1 LEKYPDMNVVVTG
14 ASRGIGRSIAE
25 HFAAEGANLFLCSR
39 NMDATTKWQQDL
51 MEKYNI
57 NITVFNADLSKEA
70 EVKRFGEALLKAT
83 HHIDI
88 LVNNT
93 GIYEPGSIY
102 NEREGQLEHMLNV
115 NLMSAYHLTRSLVPA
130 MIKQGSGHIF
140 NMCSIAAIKAY
151 PNGGSYS
158 ISKWALAG
166 FSKNLREEMKEF
178 NIKVTTVHP
187 GAVYSSSW
195 EGSGVDPKRIME
207 VEDVSKMIVA
217 ASKLSV
223 QACVEEILLRPQ
235 LGDL

>member
-1 LEKYPDMNVVVTG
+1 MNVVVTG
-14 ASRGIGRSIAE
+14 ASRGIGKSIAE

-39 NMDATTKWQQDL
+39 NMDITIKWQQEL
-51 MEKYNI
+51 MEKYGI
-57 NITVFNADLSKEA
+57 NITAFNADLGIEA
-70 EVKRFGEALLKAT
+70 AVKGFGEQLLKAT
-83 HHIDI
+83 DHIDV

-102 NEREGQLEHMLNV
+102 NEKEGQLELMLNV
-115 NLMSAYHLTRSLVPA
+115 NLMSAYHLTRSLIPT
-130 MIKQGSGHIF
+130 MIRQKAGHIF
-140 NMCSIAAIKAY
+140 NICSIAALKAY

-187 GAVYSSSW
+187 GAVFSSSW
-195 EGSGVDPKRIME
+195 DGSGVDPKRIME
-207 VEDVSKMIVA
+207 VEDVSRMIVA
-217 ASKLSV
+217 ASKLSP
-223 QACVEEILLRPQ
+223 QACVEEIVLRPQ

>member
-1 LEKYPDMNVVVTG
+1 MNVVVTG

>member
-1 LEKYPDMNVVVTG
+1 MNVVVTG

-39 NMDATTKWQQDL
+39 NMDNTAKWQQEL
-51 MEKYNI
+51 MEKFGI
-57 NITVFNADLSKEA
+57 NITTFNADLGKEA
-70 EVKRFGEALLKAT
+70 EAKGFGEQLLKAT
-83 HHIDI
+83 DRIDV

-102 NEREGQLEHMLNV
+102 NEKEGQLEHMLNV
-115 NLMSAYHLTRSLVPA
+115 NLLSAYHLTRSLIPT
-130 MIKQGSGHIF
+130 MIRQKSGHIF
-140 NMCSIAAIKAY
+140 NICSIAALKAY

-166 FSKNLREEMKEF
+166 FSKNLREEMKAF

-187 GAVYSSSW
+187 GAVFSSSW

-207 VEDVSKMIVA
+207 VQDISRMIIA
-217 ASKLSV
+217 ASKLSA
-223 QACVEEILLRPQ
+223 QACVEEIVIRPQ